1 MQSYPYYYSA
11 SSSGQQVVC
20 CSYTQLWKN
29 LQQFLSNTDLIDL
42 FFSQNLSQSSSKDR
56 LEYLIWFSTD
66 NNTMMWRTGC
76 FCGSLD
82 AAESAA
88 LEEEDEEARLFIL
101 EFLFGL
107 RLSFR
112 LFARANRL
120 EKFMF
125 WEEILFDPSP
135 VMSGVLQQLTK
146 HIEDEQCSARLHMR
160 QRRWVDLCYAY
171 SIRRLARFQYQR
183 SRRQL
188 HRFQHF
194 QPPGNQSHAMELQCG
209 FCWIRLPHK

>member
-1 MQSYPYYYSA
+1 MNTWFDSPRTTTRWCE
-11 SSSGQQVVC
+11 QQDAFVEA
-20 CSYTQLWKN
+20 WM
-29 LQQFLSNTDLIDL
+29 LQNH
-42 FFSQNLSQSSSKDR
+42 
-56 LEYLIWFSTD
+56 
-66 NNTMMWRTGC
+66 
-76 FCGSLD
+76 
-82 AAESAA
+82 AA

-112 LFARANRL
+112 LFANRL
-120 EKFMF
+120 QKFMS